1 MEATLELVDLK
12 NKYKLLRS
20 QSMYYNDE
28 ARKYQEQRN
37 ILNRKVSQLL
47 KEAKKEKQKRNEL
60 NQKVSQIKKERE
72 KLRKD
77 LDAKIQE
84 FKTIDAQIKNIP
96 KKNLISRLR
105 KQIRQAE
112 WTLQT
117 KNLTPS
123 EEKALIDRI
132 DALESKL
139 SQYKGINK
147 IFQQRR
153 ELNAE
158 IESLKAK
165 MKILSDQIHKYSQE
179 SQVHHTRM
187 VEILNSI
194 DNEIKVKADE
204 AHQKFLEAKSKAD
217 EFYSKSQTL
226 VPRINEIMD
235 ELGEIQDVKNVKLE
249 KVKEVVENRLDEAM
263 KKFKAGKR
271 LTLEE
276 FTLLVKRGLI

>member
-1 MEATLELVDLK
+1 
-12 NKYKLLRS
+12 
-20 QSMYYNDE
+20 MYYNDE